1 MTAIAA
7 SGASEAFSWLVAL
20 GVVAGG
26 WSHPV
31 VGLGDDGARFPS
43 FGRGVERLGRLSSM
57 LPRLPGLFPSGW
69 AVAAR
74 GSILAGG
81 SILPGAAIVTRQAP
95 GWWLG
100 ILISRI
106 GGARPSSDRS

>member
-81 SILPGAAIVTRQAP
+81 SILPGAAIVM
-95 GWWLG
+95 LG
-100 ILISRI
+100 QRDQPYRDEIGVPASLIES
-106 GGARPSSDRS
+106 G